1 MSLKKTNRVSESCL
15 DLLAI
20 ELINYYSQQSITPP
34 QAAIDAIG
42 MPFYVFAVSSLHT
55 ADAKG

>member
-1 MSLKKTNRVSESCL
+1 MSHKKGRQCADSCL

-20 ELINYYSQQSITPP
+20 ELINYYARQSITPP

-42 MPFYVFAVSSLHT
+42 KQS
-55 ADAKG
+55 